1 MVLLTVIPVF
11 STVTYA
17 DEIKTVGIDKSNV
30 MDDLESCEINGKPFD
45 VKDFPFD
52 NTKDLQ
58 VLSFVEYCYTTKAGK
73 EDNYGLYLYV
83 YNPKGLDISL

>member
-1 MVLLTVIPVF
+1 MTKVNIPKKIILSILAAVMVLIMVIPLF

-58 VLSFVEYCYTTKAGK
+58 VLSFVEYCYTTNAG
-73 EDNYGLYLYV
+73 
-83 YNPKGLDISL
+83 

>member
-1 MVLLTVIPVF
+1 M
-11 STVTYA
+11 
-17 DEIKTVGIDKSNV
+17 ENETVGIDRSNV

-58 VLSFVEYCYTTKAGK
+58 VLSFIEYCYTTKAVK

-83 YNPKGLDISL
+83 YNPKGLDISLYEKENSIQIAISYNN